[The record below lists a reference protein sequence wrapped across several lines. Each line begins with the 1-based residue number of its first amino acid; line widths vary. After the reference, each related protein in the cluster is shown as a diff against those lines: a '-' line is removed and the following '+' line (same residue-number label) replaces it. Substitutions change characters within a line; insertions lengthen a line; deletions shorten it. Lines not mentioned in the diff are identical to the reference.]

1 MLTRV
6 LTGVLL
12 APIVVWLFIDGPV
25 LAREIV
31 LALAAVICLLELGA
45 MTLGAHVGDRVAAL
59 VAGAGLLGG
68 GIATGAVPHA
78 AWFGLAILPTAFAVL
93 ARPAP
98 IDAAARRL
106 FAGWAGVLYVVLPL
120 SLAID
125 LARAPVPW
133 LLHLLIVVW
142 AGDTA
147 AYFGGRALGRHPLH
161 PTVSPKKTVEGAIGG
176 LVGSVAGSLVG
187 ALALGLAFEPLSLGL
202 LGLVAGFVGQVGDLA
217 ESLVKR
223 ATGFKDSGRILPGH
237 GGMLDRIDGVIFA
250 IPIYSAYLIVAS

>member
-1 MLTRV
+1 MLTRI

-12 APIVVWLFIDGPV
+12 APLVVWLFIDGPT
-25 LAREIV
+25 LARELV
-31 LALAAVICLLELGA
+31 LAAAAVICLLELGA
-45 MTLGAHVGDRVAAL
+45 MTLQAHVGDRAAAL
-59 VAGAGLLGG
+59 LAGVGLLGG
-68 GIATGAVPHA
+68 GIAVGHVPHV
-78 AWFGLAILPTAFAVL
+78 AWFGLAALPTALAVL

-106 FAGWAGVLYVVLPL
+106 FAGWGGLLYVVVPL

-125 LARAPVPW
+125 LARAPAPL

-147 AYFGGRALGRHPLH
+147 AYFAGRALGRHPLH
-161 PTVSPKKTVEGAIGG
+161 PQVSPKKTVEGAIGG
-176 LVGSVAGSLVG
+176 LIGSIAGSIVGVLVLDLR
-187 ALALGLAFEPLSLGL
+187 ADLLAFGL
-202 LGLVAGFVGQVGDLA
+202 LGLGAGVVGQIGDLT
-217 ESLVKR
+217 ESLIKR

-250 IPIYSAYLIVAS
+250 IPVYYAYLSVAG

>member
-12 APIVVWLFIDGPV
+12 APLVVWLFVDGPV

-31 LALAAVICLLELGA
+31 LAAAALVCLVELGA
-45 MTLGAHVGDRVAAL
+45 MTLTAHLGDRAASII
-59 VAGAGLLGG
+59 AGLALLAG
-68 GIATGAVPHA
+68 GIAAQQVPHA
-78 AWFGLAILPTAFAVL
+78 AWFGLAALPTAFAVL

-98 IDAAARRL
+98 IDAAAHRL
-106 FAGWAGVLYVVLPL
+106 FAGWAALLYVVVPL

-125 LARAPVPW
+125 LSRAPDPW

-147 AYFGGRALGRHPLH
+147 AYFAGRALGRRPLH

-176 LVGSVAGSLVG
+176 LIGSIAGSIVG
-187 ALALGLAFEPLSLGL
+187 ALALGLHLDPLAFGL
-202 LGLVAGFVGQVGDLA
+202 LGLGAGFVGQVGDLT
-217 ESLVKR
+217 ESLIKR

-250 IPIYSAYLIVAS
+250 IPVYYAYLTVAG